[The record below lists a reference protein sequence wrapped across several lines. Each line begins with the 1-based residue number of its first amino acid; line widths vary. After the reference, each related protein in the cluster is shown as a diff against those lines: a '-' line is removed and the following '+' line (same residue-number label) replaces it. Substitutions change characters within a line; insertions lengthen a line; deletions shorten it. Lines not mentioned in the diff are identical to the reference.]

1 MNFGM
6 KPQNKLEVKS
16 YAIDLCKILICEM
29 FKALHFELQ
38 FFL

>member
-6 KPQNKLEVKS
+6 KAQNKLEVRY

-29 FKALHFELQ
+29 FKALRFELQ
-38 FFL
+38 FF